1 MSEPFVSVVIPCFN
15 TRDCVAHAINSAL
28 AQQEISVE
36 VIVVDDGST
45 DGTPEFVR
53 DAYAGDDRVRPFRMP
68 VNGGPSAARNL
79 GFRQARGTWTAL
91 LDSDDTWRENRLLRL
106 LRHGHEADFIAD
118 NLMSFDAVARV
129 ETRPVYDDPHDRF
142 LSLTDFLLPTSHDRH
157 DFGYLQPIM
166 RTEFLRRHGIAY
178 REDVRAG
185 EDLLLNLR
193 IVIEG
198 GRAFY
203 VGEPLYIY
211 QTPVGAISRNAS
223 PYARSVADTRPLIA
237 ALEMFGREYQS
248 RLSEDERQALD
259 LRISNLRANV
269 AVGRFHRA
277 KASGRY
283 VEMMQLMLTQPSVW
297 QKAVERVMRKS

>member
-129 ETRPVYDDPHDRF
+129 ETGPVYDDPHDRNA
-142 LSLTDFLLPTSHDRH
+142 
-157 DFGYLQPIM
+157 
-166 RTEFLRRHGIAY
+166 LRY
-178 REDVRAG
+178 WD
-185 EDLLLNLR
+185 
-193 IVIEG
+193 
-198 GRAFY
+198 GR
-203 VGEPLYIY
+203 
-211 QTPVGAISRNAS
+211 QWTPQQQRKAAVPPPPPPPCACS
-223 PYARSVADTRPLIA
+223 PPPWPPAP
-237 ALEMFGREYQS
+237 
-248 RLSEDERQALD
+248 
-259 LRISNLRANV
+259 
-269 AVGRFHRA
+269 
-277 KASGRY
+277 
-283 VEMMQLMLTQPSVW
+283 
-297 QKAVERVMRKS
+297 